1 MFFSPESCQVW
12 LASMLQ
18 LKPDGFFSVL
28 TGAMYLD
35 IISHFSSYSCFTY
48 VGTLFKYFVVNEVNG
63 KSRCLGAVGTPLP
76 SQAAKVK
83 GLQKLDDILL
93 KWLAEYTRLAPRPVL
108 GTKLVFGCQGFH
120 GFPLVSTKSW
130 LSKSWLLTTF
140 IAQYLINTWRG
151 EGCSVSSPTSSD

>member
-1 MFFSPESCQVW
+1 MSSVVGFN
-12 LASMLQ
+12 ASVEARW
-18 LKPDGFFSVL
+18 FFSVL

-108 GTKLVFGCQGFH
+108 ETKLVFGCQGFH

-130 LSKSWLLTTF
+130 LSKS
-140 IAQYLINTWRG
+140 
-151 EGCSVSSPTSSD
+151 